1 MLWYSSDACYWKKQ
15 LFGEKFF
22 PSNKRKLNR
31 VENETKQ
38 QNKQNKKQFILL
50 LSWGVNQEIGAHYI
64 LLSKTHGMNIKN
76 PGKKKE
82 K

>member
-1 MLWYSSDACYWKKQ
+1 MHVTEKKNQ
-15 LFGEKFF
+15 LFGETIY

-50 LSWGVNQEIGAHYI
+50 LS
-64 LLSKTHGMNIKN
+64 
-76 PGKKKE
+76 
-82 K
+82 